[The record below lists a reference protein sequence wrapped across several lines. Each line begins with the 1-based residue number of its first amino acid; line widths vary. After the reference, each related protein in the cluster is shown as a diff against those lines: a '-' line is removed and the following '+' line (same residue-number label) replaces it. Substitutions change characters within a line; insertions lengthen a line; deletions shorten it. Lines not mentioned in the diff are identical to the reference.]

1 MDWLLGDRK
10 TGEIEQIEL
19 GLRAHQLWK
28 TKDGVLAE
36 RQAGEVG

>member
-10 TGEIEQIEL
+10 TGEIAQLEL